1 MAGEQ
6 VETWEKYF
14 PELPVLADHT
24 TRDLH
29 GCNVNHLEHLSIHLD
44 DSLNVFNIFLSRWE

>member
-29 GCNVNHLEHLSIHLD
+29 GYNVNHLEHLSIRLD